1 MIKYFL
7 YFFLGF
13 KAASSFPLPTNNTQ
27 CYINNPAVQR
37 FREYVQ
43 IDTSKPE
50 NLEKAVAFWSRQ
62 AVELGLVFEVHR
74 SEGLPIGV
82 MTWPGVDPSLPSIML
97 NSHMDVVPVDEE
109 FWKYPPYSAHME
121 DNGNIY
127 GRGTQDCK
135 DVTIQ
140 YVEAIRRLK
149 NNNVT
154 LKRTVHVTLMPDE
167 ETGGFNGMAKFVKRI
182 EFKQLN
188 VGFAFDEG
196 LASPD
201 ENMLLTYQD
210 KRPWQIKITVK
221 GLGGHGSSLSDGS
234 AVQKLQRIMD
244 AIGKYRDSQKKI
256 SNEQSIPDA
265 GAYDS
270 VNINIIKTG
279 IAENVMPEKGY
290 LVVDIRLAV
299 SKSVDEMQQLV
310 DSWIAEGGNGTEAK
324 YLRRVEVSD
333 ATPTDLSRP
342 YMQAIQEAAKEM
354 NISIVPVLCPA
365 ASDMI
370 ILRSLGIPA
379 LGFAPKTY
387 TPSRIHTSNEYLN
400 AGTLLRGIDV
410 YVNLLQ
416 KLGNLNKL

>member
-1 MIKYFL
+1 MQFGPQIAGRISRSRIWKMIKYFL

-154 LKRTVHVTLMPDE
+154 LKRTVHVTLMPE
-167 ETGGFNGMAKFVKRI
+167 
-182 EFKQLN
+182 
-188 VGFAFDEG
+188 
-196 LASPD
+196 
-201 ENMLLTYQD
+201 
-210 KRPWQIKITVK
+210 IKITVK